1 MIIWMTIWIV
11 TLAVG
16 VFGFA
21 LLLLMVGSG
30 AIRELKETLRELRE
44 DRREADEH
52 PESLDE
58 AI

>member
-11 TLAVG
+11 TLAVS

-30 AIRELKETLRELRE
+30 AIRELKETLQELRE
-44 DRREADEH
+44 DGREADEH

>member
-21 LLLLMVGSG
+21 LLLLMVSSG
-30 AIRELKETLRELRE
+30 AIRELKETLQELRE

-52 PESLDE
+52 PKSLDE